1 MNFDGAA
8 IAGAAGGR
16 LRAAAGSGP
25 ITTDTRAIR
34 PGDWFLA
41 LVGDRFDGHS
51 FVPDAARAGVVGVV
65 VARDV
70 EVPDGVGVVRVR
82 DTLHAL
88 QDLGRAARA
97 RLSGPVIGITG
108 SAGKTTTR
116 ALTALALSPLG
127 EVHQTGAN
135 LNNHIGVPL
144 TLLGAPET
152 AAASVIEMG
161 TSGPGEIALLSDIGR
176 PDVRMIVNVGPA
188 HLEELGGLD
197 GVMREKGGMFKFAVG
212 GDTLCVNL
220 DDPRV
225 AGAPRP
231 SRTRLIG
238 WGRSADAT
246 IRLVDAV
253 VDDLDAGVNDALAS
267 LGPVHPVAVEM
278 GRRLLLES
286 FADDYEDA
294 IGHFLAAQDRCIRQT
309 EFLRNLKT

>member
-1 MNFDGAA
+1 VRWAA
-8 IAGAAGGR
+8 LFIMLSATVFAQQ
-16 LRAAAGSGP
+16 
-25 ITTDTRAIR
+25 
-34 PGDWFLA
+34 
-41 LVGDRFDGHS
+41 
-51 FVPDAARAGVVGVV
+51 ARVSRCWEACE
-65 VARDV
+65 R
-70 EVPDGVGVVRVR
+70 
-82 DTLHAL
+82 
-88 QDLGRAARA
+88 
-97 RLSGPVIGITG
+97 
-108 SAGKTTTR
+108 
-116 ALTALALSPLG
+116 
-127 EVHQTGAN
+127 
-135 LNNHIGVPL
+135 
-144 TLLGAPET
+144 
-152 AAASVIEMG
+152 
-161 TSGPGEIALLSDIGR
+161 
-176 PDVRMIVNVGPA
+176 
-188 HLEELGGLD
+188 
-197 GVMREKGGMFKFAVG
+197 
-212 GDTLCVNL
+212 NL